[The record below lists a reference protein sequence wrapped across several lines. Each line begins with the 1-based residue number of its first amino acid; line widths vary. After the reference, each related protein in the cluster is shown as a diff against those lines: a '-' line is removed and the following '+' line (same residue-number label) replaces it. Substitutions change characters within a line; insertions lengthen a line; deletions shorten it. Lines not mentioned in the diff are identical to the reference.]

1 MALKFVG
8 KRTMGIVSM
17 LILAMLLSQSRMF
30 DFLTD
35 TSLGRIVLVAFVVAI
50 SCAHRM
56 LGLLAVLVII
66 VAFNYNDA
74 GVVHSYTFYE
84 GFEAPKT
91 THEPKAK
98 KAKEHEK
105 EKKTVVPVVPSVSK
119 PAEAREGF
127 CMSDRELNMLRGKQS
142 NTVAVFNKSR
152 EQSND
157 VDPTN
162 TSSFAS
168 AFASV

>member
-8 KRTMGIVSM
+8 KHTMGIVAM

-35 TSLGRIVLVAFVVAI
+35 TSLGRIVLVAFVVSI

-56 LGLLAVLVII
+56 LGLLAVLCVI

-74 GVVHSYTFYE
+74 GLVHSYTFYE

-91 THEPKAK
+91 KDEPKDVK
-98 KAKEHEK
+98 KA
-105 EKKTVVPVVPSVSK
+105 VVPIVPPVSK
-119 PAEAREGF
+119 PTVSAQAREGF

-152 EQSND
+152 EQSD
-157 VDPTN
+157 GVDPTD